1 MLGLS
6 TGLRCGLCAAVFFV
20 SSAVAA
26 QEATWTVLP
35 MAPEGVDIAAAS
47 TFRDVLESE
56 LIAAARARFVP
67 APAPCFDIPCA
78 RYAAQHTGARVVVFG
93 RLRPLGHKIV
103 AQVTMVDGQSGRV
116 LGSAN
121 QSADGIDGLDTVA
134 RELARRLLA
143 GGPSDLSTLEPNAA
157 VLPPTAPAPPPPN
170 PAREGSTSASA
181 SALLRV
187 GGVAP
192 LRDDAPVQLGMG
204 MAFDL
209 GVWIEG
215 PMFVVEPR
223 TGVRFDARHGDSS
236 SWIVL
241 PFDVGA
247 FFAPD
252 IGDVAPF
259 VGGGAGFRYMTQ
271 TRSRDVQIGSV
282 MITEHVGE
290 SRASGFDWGMYGRAG
305 IVFLRRQEM
314 HLVLSG
320 DYDVTFL
327 RQEDGSYAKS
337 FLFGL
342 GVVL

>member
-1 MLGLS
+1 MLSLS
-6 TGLRCGLCAAVFFV
+6 TGLRCDLCAAVFLV
-20 SSAVAA
+20 SSAAAA
-26 QEATWTVLP
+26 QEPTWTVLP
-35 MAPEGVDIAAAS
+35 MAPEGVDITAAA
-47 TFRDVLESE
+47 TFRDLLESE
-56 LIAAARARFVP
+56 LMTGAKARFVS

-121 QSADGIDGLDTVA
+121 QSADGLEGLDTVA

-143 GGPSDLSTLEPNAA
+143 GGPSDLSTLAPNTA
-157 VLPPTAPAPPPPN
+157 VLPPSAPAAPPPP
-170 PAREGSTSASA
+170 PSSTEQGSTSA

-187 GGVAP
+187 AGVAP
-192 LRDDAPVQLGMG
+192 LHDDAPVQLGMG

-215 PMFVVEPR
+215 SMFAVEPR
-223 TGVRFDARHGDSS
+223 TGVRFDTRHGDSS
-236 SWIVL
+236 SYFVV

-247 FFAPD
+247 FFLPD
-252 IGDVAPF
+252 IGDIAPF
-259 VGGGAGFRYMTQ
+259 VGAGGGFRYMTQ
-271 TRSRDVQIGSV
+271 TRSRDVQLGSV
-282 MITEHVGE
+282 MITEHRGE
-290 SRASGFDWGMYGRAG
+290 SRASGVDFGVYGRAG
-305 IVFLRRQEM
+305 VVFLRRQDM

-337 FLFGL
+337 FLFGM

>member
-1 MLGLS
+1 MLSLS

-20 SSAVAA
+20 SFGAAA
-26 QEATWTVLP
+26 QEPTWTVLP

-47 TFRDVLESE
+47 TFRDLLEAE
-56 LIAAARARFVP
+56 LMTGARVRFVP

-121 QSADGIDGLDTVA
+121 QSADGVDGLDTVA
-134 RELARRLLA
+134 REFARRLLA
-143 GGPSDLSTLEPNAA
+143 GGPSDLSTLAPGTTA
-157 VLPPTAPAPPPPN
+157 LPPSAPA
-170 PAREGSTSASA
+170 GSPTPSPTEEPSTSA

-187 GGVAP
+187 AGVAP

-215 PMFVVEPR
+215 SMFAVEPR

-236 SWIVL
+236 SYVVV

-247 FFAPD
+247 FFLPD
-252 IGDVAPF
+252 IGDIAPF

-271 TRSRDVQIGSV
+271 TRSRDVQLGSV
-282 MITEHVGE
+282 MITEHRGE
-290 SRASGFDWGMYGRAG
+290 SRASGVDWGLYGRAG
-305 IVFLRRQEM
+305 VVFLRRQDV
-314 HLVLSG
+314 HIVLSG

-337 FLFGL
+337 FLFGM

>member
-1 MLGLS
+1 MLRLS
-6 TGLRCGLCAAVFFV
+6 TGLRCGLCAALLL
-20 SSAVAA
+20 AVPPAA
-26 QEATWTVLP
+26 TQEPTWTVLP
-35 MAPEGVDIAAAS
+35 MAPEGVDITAAA
-47 TFRDVLESE
+47 TFRDLLESE
-56 LIAAARARFVP
+56 LMTGAKARFVP

-121 QSADGIDGLDTVA
+121 QSADGIEGLDTVA

-143 GGPSDLSTLEPNAA
+143 GGPSDPSALAPNAA
-157 VLPPTAPAPPPPN
+157 VLPPSAPAAPPPS
-170 PAREGSTSASA
+170 STEQASTSA

-187 GGVAP
+187 AGVAP
-192 LRDDAPVQLGMG
+192 LHDDAPVQLGMG

-215 PMFVVEPR
+215 SMFAVEPR
-223 TGVRFDARHGDSS
+223 TGVRFDTRHGDSS
-236 SWIVL
+236 SYFVV

-247 FFAPD
+247 FFLPD
-252 IGDVAPF
+252 IGDIAPF
-259 VGGGAGFRYMTQ
+259 VGAGGGFRYMTQ
-271 TRSRDVQIGSV
+271 TRSRDVQLGSV
-282 MITEHVGE
+282 MITEHRGE
-290 SRASGFDWGMYGRAG
+290 SRASGVDFGVYGRAG
-305 IVFLRRQEM
+305 VVFLRRQDM

-337 FLFGL
+337 FLFGM